1 MSSPYE
7 SSWFNLLRAEGAVL
21 TTSPG
26 SVDAETGMTALFGR
40 KFGTKRR
47 RKKRGKETKEKSNQ
61 SHDRRRYGD
70 IL

>member
-1 MSSPYE
+1 VSSPYE

-40 KFGTKRR
+40 KFGTKKRG

-61 SHDRRRYGD
+61 SHD
-70 IL
+70 